1 MKIIFQSYLVLF
13 FPTLFCVVV
22 FFICTRFICL
32 CSILDYP
39 ASRPPPCLLVD
50 FSYLF
55 VWNILIILMALR
67 VGVTEKYVQESVTT
81 HYPHYLLP
89 LPSLPAPILFLSAL
103 CPLTPCSLP
112 ASLISFILPVFLMHH
127 EQMLYDSSYPLL
139 PSWGA
144 PYYPM
149 LCILYVIYMYKYL
162 RYRYMHFL
170 FCLIYYQQKD
180 LNPLYP
186 L

>member
-22 FFICTRFICL
+22 FFICNRFICL

-39 ASRPPPCLLVD
+39 ASRPLPCLLVD
-50 FSYLF
+50 FNYLF
-55 VWNILIILMALR
+55 VLNVLIILMALR

-89 LPSLPAPILFLSAL
+89 FFSFSLF
-103 CPLTPCSLP
+103 PLTPCRLP

-149 LCILYVIYMYKYL
+149 LCILYFIYMYMYL

-170 FCLIYYQQKD
+170 VLLIYYQQKD
-180 LNPLYP
+180 LNPLSP